1 MKLLK
6 LKKIFAICIL
16 LLLSTSMVIG
26 CAKTEEITENDVAI
40 VNGTRISLEDFNKNL
55 ALIIIDYEK
64 EFGEN
69 ILEKDD
75 GTGKTLLESVKKQI
89 LDKLV
94 MNEILLQEAAKNE
107 ITASDEKIEE
117 AFTAF
122 REFKEND
129 EQFKNSLDEHGV
141 SDEFIKKQI
150 EQDYIIEQYMS
161 FFIENTTVT
170 EEEARKFYDDNPEY
184 FNTEEVKA
192 SHILINDEELA
203 NEIRA
208 RIEKGEDFKELAMQ
222 YSEDPGSKEL
232 GGDLGFFGRGRM
244 IPEFEEAAFSLEIG
258 EVSAPISSMFGY
270 HIILLEDRITE
281 ILEFDE
287 VKESIVLHLKRLSF
301 QAHTEELKNNAEI
314 TLNENI

>member
-1 MKLLK
+1 MKFLK
-6 LKKIFAICIL
+6 LKKIFAICIVV
-16 LLLSTSMVIG
+16 LLSTSMVIG

-40 VNGTRISLEDFNKNL
+40 VNGARISLDDFNNNL
-55 ALIIIDYEK
+55 ALVVIDYEK

-69 ILEKDD
+69 VLEKDD
-75 GTGKTLLESVKKQI
+75 GTGKTLLESVKEQI

-94 MNEILLQEAAKNE
+94 MDEILLQEAAKNE

-122 REFKEND
+122 SEFKEND
-129 EQFKNSLDEHGV
+129 EQFKKSLDEHGV

-150 EQDYIIEQYMS
+150 EQDYIMEQYMM
-161 FFIENTTVT
+161 FFIEKATVT

-244 IPEFEEAAFSLEIG
+244 IPEFEEAAFALEIG
-258 EVSAPISSMFGY
+258 EVSEPISSMFGY
-270 HIILLEDRITE
+270 HIILLEDRIAE
-281 ILEFDE
+281 IVEFDE
-287 VKESIVLHLKRLSF
+287 VKESILAHLKRLSF
-301 QAHTEELKNNAEI
+301 QSHTEELKINAEI
-314 TLNENI
+314 TLNESI